1 MTSYAEIFNLAL
13 SDITDPS
20 LAQWPEE
27 DLSNELY
34 NWLQKAIGKFPQ
46 IRSEVSERDEFD
58 PAHADT
64 LGFAND
70 LSDTTKT
77 VLALATVREWL
88 RPQIS
93 STLNTWQR
101 FSKKEGYSQAEHLK
115 QLMALDEKCELE
127 IKKLLRDDSYIDNEY
142 FD

>member
-13 SDITDPS
+13 SEITDPS

-34 NWLQKAIGKFPQ
+34 KWLQKAIGKLPQ
-46 IRSEVSERDEFD
+46 IRSDVSERDDFD
-58 PAHADT
+58 AANTDT
-64 LGFAND
+64 IGFAND

-77 VLALATVREWL
+77 VLALAIARGWL
-88 RPQIS
+88 GPQIA
-93 STLNTWQR
+93 STTNTWQR
-101 FSKKEGYSQAEHLK
+101 YSKKEGSSQAEHLK
-115 QLMALDEKCELE
+115 QLMELDEKYKLE
-127 IKKLLRDDSYIDNEY
+127 IKKLLRDNTYIDNEY

>member
-13 SDITDPS
+13 SEITDPS

-34 NWLQKAIGKFPQ
+34 TWLRKAIGKLPQ
-46 IRSEVSERDEFD
+46 IRSEVAERDDFD
-58 PAHADT
+58 ATSVDT

-77 VLALATVREWL
+77 VLALATAREWL
-88 RPQIS
+88 RPQIV
-93 STLNTWQR
+93 STTNILSR

-115 QLMALDEKCELE
+115 QLMALDEKYMLE
-127 IKKLLRDDSYIDNEY
+127 IKKLLRDDTYIDSEY

>member
-13 SDITDPS
+13 SEITDPS

-34 NWLQKAIGKFPQ
+34 KWLLKAIGKLPQ
-46 IRSEVSERDEFD
+46 IRSEVATRDNFVPEN
-58 PAHADT
+58 ADT

-77 VLALATVREWL
+77 VLALATAREWL
-88 RPQIS
+88 RPQIA
-93 STLNTWQR
+93 STTNTWRQ

-115 QLMALDEKCELE
+115 QLMELDEKYKLE
-127 IKKLLRDDSYIDNEY
+127 IKKLLRDNTYIDNEY

>member
-13 SDITDPS
+13 SEITDPS
-20 LAQWPEE
+20 LAQLPEE

-34 NWLQKAIGKFPQ
+34 MWLQKAIGSLPQ
-46 IRSEVSERDEFD
+46 IRSEVTKRDDFD
-58 PAHADT
+58 AANADT

-77 VLALATVREWL
+77 VLALAIAREWL
-88 RPQIS
+88 KPQIT
-93 STLNTWQR
+93 STMNTWQR

-115 QLMALDEKCELE
+115 QLMALDEKYKLE
-127 IKKLLRDDSYIDNEY
+127 IRKLLRDDTYIDNEY